1 MPNNSARD
9 KPQSQKDSKDKS
21 QLRDKKV
28 GNKDL
33 RQEIG
38 FATPEEM
45 QGYIIE
51 LSKQIK
57 NKEFDTLS
65 MSQETAK
72 AFNEE
77 TLRSLEQMR
86 KMEEQID

>member
-1 MPNNSARD
+1 M
-9 KPQSQKDSKDKS
+9 
-21 QLRDKKV
+21 V
-28 GNKDL
+28 
-33 RQEIG
+33 
-38 FATPEEM
+38 TPEEI
-45 QGYIIE
+45 QGYIVE

-77 TLRSLEQMR
+77 TLRSLE
-86 KMEEQID
+86 

>member
-1 MPNNSARD
+1 M
-9 KPQSQKDSKDKS
+9 
-21 QLRDKKV
+21 
-28 GNKDL
+28 

-86 KMEEQID
+86 KMEEQIDQDALEEKAAKESSFYN